1 MRFSRFRLLSF
12 LAVAAMVMGVN
23 GVARADKKADLQ
35 AKFKE
40 RLPQISALKRD
51 GKVGETFDGMLE
63 AVKGVT
69 LDKDQTKLGDD
80 ENADRKEIYKLIAA
94 EEGTTA
100 EKVAERNALRYY
112 KSGKKGD
119 WFKLKDG
126 QWKQKEKD

>member
-1 MRFSRFRLLSF
+1 MRFSGFRLLSF

-23 GVARADKKADLQ
+23 GVARADTKADLQ
-35 AKFKE
+35 ARFKE
-40 RLPQISALKRD
+40 RLPQIGALKRD
-51 GKVGETFDGMLE
+51 GKAGETFDGMLE

-69 LDKDQTKLGDD
+69 LDKDQTKLADD

-100 EKVAERNALRYY
+100 EKVAERNALRHY
-112 KSGKKGD
+112 KNGKKGD

>member
-23 GVARADKKADLQ
+23 GVARADKKEDLQ

-112 KSGKKGD
+112 KIGKKGD